1 LFLDGVTVPGGMS
14 RADNVCILPDGS
26 AERRL
31 YQRTLDE
38 NPACLASRGLKSV
51 YELRKADGTRHLF
64 ADVDV
69 TDTVIAS
76 FGSELISHFAT
87 WTPTSGWTYGSS
99 IWTHTT
105 GTTALVAT
113 GETSVVAATKYRIVV
128 DVTQASPSSSAAGW
142 TYTATDSGLV
152 WKTPNGNEHIVW
164 NNKWTHAAGG
174 GTTALTTVAD
184 MTVIAG
190 QTYRIIV
197 HVTHTSGTSLSVYI
211 GSKLAGTITA
221 TGLYE
226 YVVPFVTDTA
236 ALRFVPTSD
245 WAGSIDKYWPHV
257 PNQNDAWVSVQKF
270 IDPAGANIPSNM
282 DTGSTHRPI
291 SHYSGGRELLYK
303 TPVNWYPEESSQLSQ
318 SLAVYLGGIIAGVIQ
333 ASGEYTYDVTAATT
347 AALTFVPS
355 TSWNGSVNSASVRVV
370 TYGAASTKM
379 KVIGGAVTGTTDYE
393 VSWSNILTDL
403 ASGIK
408 VLPAWTTM
416 QDRAFRVD
424 GTNINYY
431 FKDAYNHHTLG
442 VPSPTDAPVTA
453 SSATTGDLVAGTYNV
468 YYTYVKKD
476 GDYIVEGNPSPVSNT
491 VITGTAI
498 DVNVIGNSDS
508 DITHIRIYRTL
519 YNEEG
524 ADAYYEREVLNET
537 DTVTITDA
545 DDTIGDGIAL
555 EYNRDMPKR
564 AMFVMTGGSR
574 LWLLRFPSE
583 VGGDSMMMWSEIGSP
598 EYFPALNYQPFDPD
612 DGDVLMGAAMMQN
625 NILVF
630 KRRRTWICDVY
641 SMQNIGGVS
650 SIAKNIL
657 SPIIGCIASG
667 SIQSVGI
674 DQAIWLSAEGIM
686 LYDGGRI
693 LNISKDRINT
703 VINSFMANGAEYYID
718 SVYHS
723 TRRQYHINFVYRG
736 AGTKATGTITSNAT
750 NVTAGDTVTVDS
762 KTYTFISYDLPLG
775 TEGYVRMGTTAAE
788 SLSNL
793 FSAINHT
800 GVPDLIYTCAAA
812 HPTVLGTTLTDTVLT
827 LEARTAGTEGNAIV
841 LGETAATLTKSAA
854 TLLGGTAADTAIT
867 SQRHFVYSMD
877 ANPDENGIPGAWTE
891 YVYTDDDGVRFYE
904 INFCL
909 ASDSNLMEVIL
920 IPYLVTTTGTVSYI
934 YQTDY
939 EPTSADDGADTEIL
953 DSDGDGVTTLINPSY
968 SFCDSS
974 DNVYVTTDNDI
985 FKVTSA
991 GVKSCIATDQ
1001 ELTEGIPGL
1010 IYKLEGDVASISGMA
1025 LGPIDLTNSCF
1036 YVVPYVFLGGG
1047 GGSRRILKISFTGT
1061 ITDIIGVATGGDW
1074 SSDLYY
1080 PVLHE
1085 TSNYLFYLEYESQ
1098 PPATYCVKKI
1108 SAPGAGQVESIYYT
1122 LTDYSGIYYGMQ
1134 IYSDDLYL
1142 LFQDTA
1148 TYGNYQLLKFTTIT
1162 GTAALTLIDTGID
1175 PMTYGSCGSFLV
1187 ISDTEIYVEAIA
1199 TTSTIFKVS
1208 HAGSSWVAS
1217 VVVSPYTKSSYGDA
1231 NLQQTS
1237 GGNFYVCNYNETIKS
1252 YNSDWEP
1259 VATYSN
1265 AGLTKLRGV
1274 SRFISDEN
1282 SEQVLVVCGYTS
1294 ANVYK
1299 LYPGGYWEIITDT
1312 IIDDDTEPTMRGAI
1326 VNIVSNYTD
1335 LGIANDKRIKRVY
1348 LDTESQYATCG
1359 AFTLEPG
1366 YNVNIKVH
1374 EIGETSE
1381 PSGATSL
1388 RPFAH
1393 PGRQDWTYT
1402 NDQFDSTSEAWLTS
1416 RLDVGVQGK
1425 KFRYSIKVGD
1435 VPSANHGILRIRP
1448 PMVDVQVKGKY

>member
-1 LFLDGVTVPGGMS
+1 MPIETKTLPVPPWRGLFLDGVTVPGGMS

-51 YELRKADGTRHLF
+51 YELRKADGTRYLF
-64 ADVDV
+64 ADVDNS
-69 TDTVIAS
+69 DTAISS

-105 GTTALVAT
+105 GTIALVAT
-113 GETSVVAATKYRIVV
+113 GETAIVAASKYRIVV
-128 DVTQASPSSSAAGW
+128 DITQTPPSSSAAGW
-142 TYTATDSGLV
+142 TYTSTDSGLRWV
-152 WKTPNGNEHIVW
+152 NKNGNSHIVW
-164 NNKWTHAAGG
+164 MNSWTHAAGG
-174 GTTALTTVAD
+174 GTTALTTARD
-184 MTVIAG
+184 FTVIAG

-197 HVTHTSGTSLSVYI
+197 HVTHTAGTSLSVYI
-211 GSKLAGTITA
+211 GGKLAGTITA

-226 YVVPFVTDTA
+226 YVVPFVTNAT
-236 ALRFVPTSD
+236 ALRFVPTND
-245 WAGSIDKYWPHV
+245 WAGSIDKTWPRV
-257 PNQNDAWVSVQKF
+257 PNQNDAWISVQKF
-270 IDPAGANIPSNM
+270 INPAGANIPSNI
-282 DTGSTHRPI
+282 DTGSTHIPI
-291 SHYSGGRELLYK
+291 SLYDGGRELLYVK
-303 TPVNWYPEESSQLSQ
+303 PVNWYPEEASQLSQ
-318 SLAVYLGGIIAGVIQ
+318 SIAVYLGGTLAGVIQ
-333 ASGEYTYDVTAATT
+333 ASGEYAYDVTATTT
-347 AALTFVPS
+347 AALTFTPT
-355 TSWNGSVNSASVRVV
+355 TSWAGSVNGASVKVS
-370 TYGAASTKM
+370 TLGAAATKL
-379 KVIGGAVTGTTDYE
+379 KVIGGEVTGTTDYE
-393 VSWSNILTDL
+393 VSWSNILTNL
-403 ASGIK
+403 ITGAA
-408 VLPAWTTM
+408 VLPAWATM

-431 FKDAYNHHTLG
+431 FRDASDYHTLG
-442 VPSPTDAPVTA
+442 VPAPIEAPVTA
-453 SSATTGDLVAGTYNV
+453 SSSTTGELVAGTYNV

-519 YNEEG
+519 YKEEG

-657 SPIIGCIASG
+657 SPTIGCIASG

-703 VINSFMANGAEYYID
+703 VINHFMANGAEYYID

-723 TRRQYHINFVYRG
+723 TRRQYHINFVYRTG
-736 AGTKATGTITSNAT
+736 A
-750 NVTAGDTVTVDS
+750 
-762 KTYTFISYDLPLG
+762 
-775 TEGYVRMGTTAAE
+775 
-788 SLSNL
+788 
-793 FSAINHT
+793 
-800 GVPDLIYTCAAA
+800 
-812 HPTVLGTTLTDTVLT
+812 
-827 LEARTAGTEGNAIV
+827 
-841 LGETAATLTKSAA
+841 
-854 TLLGGTAADTAIT
+854 AIT
-867 SQRHFVYSMD
+867 RQRHFVYSMD
-877 ANPDENGIPGAWTE
+877 VNPDESGIPGAWTE
-891 YVYTDDDGVRFYE
+891 YVYTSDAGVRYYE

-920 IPYLVTTTGTVSYI
+920 IPYLVTTTGTVAYI

-939 EPTSADDGADTEIL
+939 ELPPGEIELQREIMSLSEEPVFSA
-953 DSDGDGVTTLINPSY
+953 S
-968 SFCDSS
+968 DSS
-974 DNVYVTTDNDI
+974 LNVYVATVVPEVHKFTYD
-985 FKVTSA
+985 
-991 GVKSCIATDQ
+991 GVESTLVSNTAFRAIT
-1001 ELTEGIPGL
+1001 GFSNIW
-1010 IYKLEGDVASISGMA
+1010 SITA
-1025 LGPIDLTNSCF
+1025 IRFADDYNNECF
-1036 YVVPYVFLGGG
+1036 YVDCFIEYNYGSTLGQCIIKVTYAGVCSLIAKHSDLDMSMVIEGGKADTDPGRILHLNDDGTVLFYSTIDPVAHRHIHKVVNPNTAPVDSDYYVFPYYSI
-1047 GGSRRILKISFTGT
+1047 GSTINGTYNRR
-1061 ITDIIGVATGGDW
+1061 GGDV
-1074 SSDLYY
+1074 SSIEGNNLYFLSDFDGVY
-1080 PVLHE
+1080 
-1085 TSNYLFYLEYESQ
+1085 TNWQ
-1098 PPATYCVKKI
+1098 IVK
-1108 SAPGAGQVESIYYT
+1108 
-1122 LTDYSGIYYGMQ
+1122 
-1134 IYSDDLYL
+1134 
-1142 LFQDTA
+1142 
-1148 TYGNYQLLKFTTIT
+1148 LKDFA
-1162 GTAALTLIDTGID
+1162 GTADPEIIDTGIATFD
-1175 PMTYGSCGSFLV
+1175 Y
-1187 ISDTEIYVEAIA
+1187 DTIIGNMPLKIMAVSSTKIYVYVAIGIGNTWA
-1199 TTSTIFKVS
+1199 DGNCELYELSYADSAWSTVKVLS
-1208 HAGSSWVAS
+1208 LDNGGHAHTFSLFNDSS
-1217 VVVSPYTKSSYGDA
+1217 
-1231 NLQQTS
+1231 
-1237 GGNFYVCNYNETIKS
+1237 GNFILTTYDTLYKYSSNFTLLTSITIGAETL
-1252 YNSDWEP
+1252 
-1259 VATYSN
+1259 
-1265 AGLTKLRGV
+1265 AGLCGASTLHDSVAYERV
-1274 SRFISDEN
+1274 FIIPGLDS
-1282 SEQVLVVCGYTS
+1282 G
-1294 ANVYK
+1294 NVYMV
-1299 LYPGGYWEIITDT
+1299 YPDGWWEIITDT
-1312 IIDDDTEPTMRGAI
+1312 ISEDDTEPTMRGAI

-1374 EIGETSE
+1374 ETGETSE

-1402 NDQFDSTSEAWLTS
+1402 NDQFDSTSEAWLTT

-1435 VPSANHGILRIRP
+1435 VPTANHGLLRIRP
-1448 PMVDVQVKGKY
+1448 PMIDVQVKGKGKY